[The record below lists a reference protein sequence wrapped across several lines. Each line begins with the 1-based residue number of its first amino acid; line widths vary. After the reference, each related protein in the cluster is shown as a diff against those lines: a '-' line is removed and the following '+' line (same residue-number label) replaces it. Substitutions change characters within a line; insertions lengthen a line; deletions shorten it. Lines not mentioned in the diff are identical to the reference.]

1 MNETST
7 ASAPLVTR
15 EALVPRDEIPNEKL
29 TWMDLMIDPFDT
41 DDIRHSTKGFVA
53 ACLNDIFHPNH
64 ARADI
69 IMELTMGRTQD
80 ENWMSAYRNAKSRP
94 AKEGVV
100 RLVPVFESRWADSFE
115 IRNAPQPCI
124 DLAGHVGDLF
134 ESRTVTDRMRTANPS
149 IDDKGTIRINFV
161 NDNQK
166 ARIRKLA
173 DAKTFL
179 EDLNVLIKN

>member
-1 MNETST
+1 M
-7 ASAPLVTR
+7 
-15 EALVPRDEIPNEKL
+15 
-29 TWMDLMIDPFDT
+29 
-41 DDIRHSTKGFVA
+41 
-53 ACLNDIFHPNH
+53 
-64 ARADI
+64 
-69 IMELTMGRTQD
+69 
-80 ENWMSAYRNAKSRP
+80 
-94 AKEGVV
+94 V